1 MIKKL
6 KEQLNKPL
14 PRNDTGRAAIFGF
27 GGVYLLY
34 SAYQVVRDYIGG
46 VAQMG
51 LGEMLI
57 CAGLLVLC
65 ALITIGWALY
75 IWLGKK
81 ETDEEAGAETAAAEE
96 AEQPSD
102 EPTDEA

>member
-34 SAYQVVRDYIGG
+34 SAYQVVRD
-46 VAQMG
+46 
-51 LGEMLI
+51 
-57 CAGLLVLC
+57 
-65 ALITIGWALY
+65 
-75 IWLGKK
+75 
-81 ETDEEAGAETAAAEE
+81 
-96 AEQPSD
+96 
-102 EPTDEA
+102 

>member
-96 AEQPSD
+96 AVQPSD
-102 EPTDEA
+102 EPAEET

>member
-51 LGEMLI
+51 LGEMLT

-96 AEQPSD
+96 AAQPSD
-102 EPTDEA
+102 EPADEA

>member
-1 MIKKL
+1 MMKKL

-46 VAQMG
+46 VAQISFK
-51 LGEMLI
+51 EMLI
-57 CAGLLVLC
+57 CTGILVLC

-81 ETDEEAGAETAAAEE
+81 ETDEEAGEETAAAEE
-96 AEQPSD
+96 AAQPSD
-102 EPTDEA
+102 EPAAED